1 MINDVTLFT
10 SQSSAKFYDEIFC
23 ALDFELPRAKTGCRG
38 FPKEAML
45 NAFIVSACEGFGYV
59 TDLWDYLN
67 NNRIIAH
74 YCGFDITRPLPSYW
88 TFDRFLKKMQNGDLK
103 AVMASLVQKLYDLG
117 VVDASFIG
125 LDSTPVM
132 ANTAQNNPKSFAKNK
147 YSKENHPKCDPDCA
161 LGVHSA
167 SNRHNERNYEF
178 YWGYKNH
185 ILVDCISG
193 LPIYELSTT
202 ADVADSTIVE
212 AVLQGAN
219 DVITIE
225 ECTFIGDKGYDAK
238 HVYNTV
244 RDIYNGEAVIP
255 LNKRNTRKTVSLAV
269 GNPIC
274 DAGLAMRKDGKTRS
288 ESRLRQKYCCPFR
301 NSKTGVCPCNHKN
314 WNNGRKNRG
323 CTKYMT
329 IPDDYRLSIDRDC
342 FRFRRIYALRTECER
357 YNSRF
362 KATGRLGTPLGAQR
376 RKRCQPQYDFPHLR
390 AGRRADCRPFRESSL
405 LPQRQVSSPHG
416 LNFYIAHLSAQF
428 FNCVWFVLLR
438 SDCRFLCACTL
449 NRGASLIY
457 PFCSSL

>member
-23 ALDFELPRAKTGCRG
+23 ALDFELPRAKTGRRG

-193 LPIYELSTT
+193 LPIYELTTT

-238 HVYNTV
+238 HVYNTAQ
-244 RDIYNGEAVIP
+244 DIYNGEAAIP

-288 ESRLRQKYCCPFR
+288 EGRLRQKYCCPFR

-362 KATGRLGTPLGAQR
+362 KATGQERLWVRNAVSAANLNTISHISALGVALTAVLSGNRHSYHSVKSLR
-376 RKRCQPQYDFPHLR
+376 RT
-390 AGRRADCRPFRESSL
+390 G
-405 LPQRQVSSPHG
+405 
-416 LNFYIAHLSAQF
+416 
-428 FNCVWFVLLR
+428 
-438 SDCRFLCACTL
+438 
-449 NRGASLIY
+449 
-457 PFCSSL
+457 